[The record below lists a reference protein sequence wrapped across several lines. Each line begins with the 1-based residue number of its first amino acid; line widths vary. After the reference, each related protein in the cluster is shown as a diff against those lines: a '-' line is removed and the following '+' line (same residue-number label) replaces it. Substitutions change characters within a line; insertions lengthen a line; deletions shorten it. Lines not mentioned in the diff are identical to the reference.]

1 MSKRSVICNQGIA
14 CYCTCISSFSH
25 KLNLL
30 YCKRSADAAEQH
42 KKVQKISEKAI
53 MYAILNNYIKQEQYD
68 EYVYALEIIL
78 NILITDI
85 TMIIIGLAMG
95 MIWECILFWLVYKI
109 LRKYCG
115 GYHFSTSL
123 KCYLSSCIMCPVVLA
138 VVRYVPYSMTVWGLL
153 TLTALIIL
161 SILSPVEAANKP
173 LDEKEQ
179 RIFGI
184 TARILIII
192 SAVCW
197 SVTAIVFRQ
206 LILSKIISLRITLIQ
221 KRIRVI
227 FCQILTAGANIRPL
241 RQKLLTSKFSCRIMQ
256 I

>member
-1 MSKRSVICNQGIA
+1 
-14 CYCTCISSFSH
+14 
-25 KLNLL
+25 
-30 YCKRSADAAEQH
+30 
-42 KKVQKISEKAI
+42 
-53 MYAILNNYIKQEQYD
+53 
-68 EYVYALEIIL
+68 
-78 NILITDI
+78 
-85 TMIIIGLAMG
+85 MG

-138 VVRYVPYSMTVWGLL
+138 VVRYVPYS

-206 LILSKIISLRITLIQ
+206 LILSKIISLSIISVAVF
-221 KRIRVI
+221 VI
-227 FCQILTAGANIRPL
+227 AGKMYLTVRKHN
-241 RQKLLTSKFSCRIMQ
+241 
-256 I
+256 

>member
-1 MSKRSVICNQGIA
+1 MIKIFLVEDEVVIRNGIKNS
-14 CYCTCISSFSH
+14 I
-25 KLNLL
+25 NW
-30 YCKRSADAAEQH
+30 AEEGYEFVGEASDGELAYPLIL
-42 KKVQKISEKAI
+42 KEKP
-53 MYAILNNYIKQEQYD
+53 D
-68 EYVYALEIIL
+68 
-78 NILITDI
+78 ILITDI

-206 LILSKIISLRITLIQ
+206 LILSKIISLSIISVAVF
-221 KRIRVI
+221 VI
-227 FCQILTAGANIRPL
+227 AGKMYLTVRKHN
-241 RQKLLTSKFSCRIMQ
+241 
-256 I
+256 